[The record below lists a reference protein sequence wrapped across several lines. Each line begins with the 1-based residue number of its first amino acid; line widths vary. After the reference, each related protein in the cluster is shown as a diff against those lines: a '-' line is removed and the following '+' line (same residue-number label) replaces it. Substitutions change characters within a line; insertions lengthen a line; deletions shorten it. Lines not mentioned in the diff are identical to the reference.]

1 MIDKEKA
8 LSRAKDIIDN
18 ARKRG
23 FHLRLIGGA
32 AVAILAPRGSS
43 IFYRQYKDLDL
54 VGYSK
59 DRRGIE
65 DLAQEMGLEPNK
77 RFNALYG
84 HMRLMLYDPVL
95 NAPIDVLLDK
105 FEMCHAIDLR
115 GRLEL
120 LPYTI
125 PPSDLLLTKLQICKM
140 TPNDILDVKAL
151 LTDLNLGDR
160 DSETTIDV
168 GRIVSILS
176 DDWGF
181 YTTVTDNLKALIEH
195 GEGAIREKLESLLKA
210 IEESP
215 KSLKWKARAKIGR
228 KMKWYKEPEEVENYQ
243 GSAGG
248 GT

>member
-1 MIDKEKA
+1 M
-8 LSRAKDIIDN
+8 
-18 ARKRG
+18 
-23 FHLRLIGGA
+23 
-32 AVAILAPRGSS
+32 
-43 IFYRQYKDLDL
+43 
-54 VGYSK
+54 
-59 DRRGIE
+59 
-65 DLAQEMGLEPNK
+65 
-77 RFNALYG
+77 
-84 HMRLMLYDPVL
+84 
-95 NAPIDVLLDK
+95 DK

-125 PPSDLLLTKLQICKM
+125 PPSDLLLTKLQICKI
-140 TPNDILDVKAL
+140 TSNDILDVKAL
-151 LTDLNLGDR
+151 LTDLNLGNR
-160 DSETTIDV
+160 ESETTIDV

-195 GEGAIREKLESLLKA
+195 GEGAIKEKLESLLKA

-243 GSAGG
+243 SSAGG